1 MRRPLR
7 KRGKKGTKV
16 IEKQKEKKQEKA
28 GKEDNRYSLEL
39 NDAELEFLQ
48 DALLLIKGVIS
59 APQTKRYIRDIYQGL
74 VEKLRTMRQE
84 RKIIIV

>member
-1 MRRPLR
+1 MTDKLE
-7 KRGKKGTKV
+7 G
-16 IEKQKEKKQEKA
+16 KKQEKA
-28 GKEDNRYSLEL
+28 GKEDNQYSLEL

-59 APQTKRYIRDIYQGL
+59 APQTKRHIRDIYQGL

>member
-1 MRRPLR
+1 VDRE
-7 KRGKKGTKV
+7 TT
-16 IEKQKEKKQEKA
+16 KQKEEKQEKA
-28 GKEDNRYSLEL
+28 GKEDNQYSLEL

-48 DALLLIKGVIS
+48 DALLLIRGVIS
-59 APQTKRYIRDIYQGL
+59 APQTKRHIRNIYRGL

>member
-1 MRRPLR
+1 MVD
-7 KRGKKGTKV
+7 GKK
-16 IEKQKEKKQEKA
+16 KEQEEA
-28 GKEDNRYSLEL
+28 GKEGNQYSLKL

-59 APQTKRYIRDIYQGL
+59 APQTKRHIRDIYQGL